1 MNSVFSRRS
10 MLRAAGAV
18 GLATAGGLVTRGNAF
33 ADAVAAPRMTVVR
46 NKPGTMAGEILLAW
60 MGLSDVPNGL
70 QIADTAGTPRWTSLS
85 TSNVFVDFQRQVY
98 RGRDVLTWFQEPA
111 ESGGIGGREQQAA
124 WVLTELDHTPITTV
138 EASGD
143 FTPDRHEQR
152 IISANTALINSY
164 STVPADLSA
173 IGGPVNGRIGD
184 SYVNEV
190 DIASGTVLRRWSAL
204 DHVPL
209 SDSYAPIPTSSEQL
223 YDYFHINSISLTP
236 DNHLLVSAANTSAL
250 YKVHRTT
257 GEIIWCLGGKS
268 SSFSVA
274 PDAVFAFQH
283 HAVFEGPRTIRLFDN
298 GGSDST
304 TLHPSRVVWL
314 HIDEACRTA
323 SLLDSMSIPGNAQSS
338 AMGSAQRLPNGNVF
352 VSWGSNPRLS
362 EFSPRGHLLFDAVLP
377 GPCYRAF
384 KYRGR

>member
-1 MNSVFSRRS
+1 

-18 GLATAGGLVTRGNAF
+18 GLAAAGGLVTSGNAV
-33 ADAVAAPRMTVVR
+33 ADDVDAARMTVLR
-46 NKPGTMAGEILLAW
+46 NKPGTLAGEIFFTW
-60 MGLSDVPNGL
+60 FGLSEAPNGM
-70 QIADTAGTPRWTSLS
+70 QIADAAGRPRWANLS
-85 TSNVFVDFQRQVY
+85 KSNVFVDLQRQFY

-111 ESGGIGGREQQAA
+111 ESGGIGGRAPQAA

-138 EASGD
+138 GASGD
-143 FTPDRHEQR
+143 FKPDRHDQR
-152 IISANTALINSY
+152 ITSANTALITSYNS
-164 STVPADLSA
+164 VPADLSA
-173 IGGPVNGRIGD
+173 IGGPVDGRIGD

-190 DIASGTVLRRWSAL
+190 DIASGAMVRRWSAL

-209 SDSYAPIPTSSEQL
+209 SDSYAPVPTSSEQL
-223 YDYFHINSISLTP
+223 HDYFHINSISVTP

-250 YKVHRTT
+250 
-257 GEIIWCLGGKS
+257 
-268 SSFSVA
+268 
-274 PDAVFAFQH
+274 FASQH

-298 GGSDST
+298 GGNNST
-304 TLHPSRVVWL
+304 TLHPSRVIWL

-323 SLLDSMSIPGNAQSS
+323 TLADSMSIPGNAQST

-362 EFSPRGHLLFDAVLP
+362 EFSPRGDLLFDAVLP